1 MNPSPW
7 RTSPVARASVI
18 GSIAAALVL
27 SGCADKAPPPPPTPE
42 VGFVTLQTQT
52 VTLTTEL
59 AGRTAAV
66 NVSEIR
72 PQVNGI
78 VRRRLFEEGAMVRA
92 GQVLYEIDS
101 SLYSASRNQAA
112 AQLASTRAQL
122 AAADAEARRY
132 EGLTDIDAVS
142 GQAADNVTATAR
154 QARAAVAQQEAA
166 LRTAEIN
173 LGFTRITA
181 PISGRIGRSLVTQGA
196 LVTASQADALAVIQ
210 SVDPMYVDVTESSA
224 RILELRQQFASGGLS
239 AASASVTLVLEDGS
253 EYPQSGVIAF
263 TEQVVDEATGSVT
276 IRARI
281 PNPNRLL
288 LPGMFVRVRLGEG
301 VVQNGILAPQ
311 QGVTRSTRGQA
322 TAMVLT
328 ADNKVEQRNITAD
341 RAIGDQ
347 WLVTSGLK
355 AGDRLIVEGTA
366 KVRPGQGVKATAVTL
381 GARAATTTPAGR

>member
-1 MNPSPW
+1 
-7 RTSPVARASVI
+7 
-18 GSIAAALVL
+18 
-27 SGCADKAPPPPPTPE
+27 
-42 VGFVTLQTQT
+42 
-52 VTLTTEL
+52 
-59 AGRTAAV
+59 
-66 NVSEIR
+66 
-72 PQVNGI
+72 VNGI

-112 AQLASTRAQL
+112 AQLASARAQL

-154 QARAAVAQQEAA
+154 QARAAVAQQDAA

-210 SVDPMYVDVTESSA
+210 SVDPMYVDITESSA

-239 AASASVTLVLEDGS
+239 AASANVTLVLEDGS

-288 LPGMFVRVRLGEG
+288 LPGMFVRVRLSEG
-301 VVQNGILAPQ
+301 VIQNGILAPQ